1 MLAEHFGSARDAW
14 EAPEDALVSAGLPR
28 AVASELVRQ
37 RVSISVDEELD
48 RLERLGVRAIPF
60 DAPAYPHLLRQAP
73 GAPAVLYVLGALV
86 PADDLAVALVGTRR
100 ATSYG
105 VDMARR
111 ISRDLAAN
119 GVTIVSGLA
128 LGIDAAAHRAALEA
142 GGRTI
147 AVCGC
152 GLDIVYP
159 PEHRD
164 LAQRIRESG
173 ALVSEFPLGT
183 PPDAR
188 NFPARNRVISGLSRG
203 VVVVEAPER
212 SGALITASFA
222 AEQGRDVY
230 AVPGSARSSTSA
242 GPHRL
247 IRDGAILVTGADD
260 ILQDLHVSAVQ
271 EAAQTR
277 MELPGSESERRVLGL
292 IGAEP
297 RHVDELCRDSGLSIQ
312 ETNGALL
319 TLELKGLVRQS
330 GNQHYVR
337 S

>member
-1 MLAEHFGSARDAW
+1 
-14 EAPEDALVSAGLPR
+14 
-28 AVASELVRQ
+28 
-37 RVSISVDEELD
+37 
-48 RLERLGVRAIPF
+48 
-60 DAPAYPHLLRQAP
+60 
-73 GAPAVLYVLGALV
+73 
-86 PADDLAVALVGTRR
+86 
-100 ATSYG
+100 
-105 VDMARR
+105 MARR